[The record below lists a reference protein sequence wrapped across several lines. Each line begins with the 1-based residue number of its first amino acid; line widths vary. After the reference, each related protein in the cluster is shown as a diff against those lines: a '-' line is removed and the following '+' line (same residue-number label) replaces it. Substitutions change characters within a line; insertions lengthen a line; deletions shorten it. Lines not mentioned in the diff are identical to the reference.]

1 VSAAEP
7 GAEPFSDGELDS
19 LFYDLER
26 CSRVVLAVSGG
37 PDSTALMLL
46 AHRWR
51 KGRRAGPALI
61 AVTVDHRLRP
71 DSKREAVNVGKLA
84 KTLGIEHHILAW
96 TGKKPSKGLQEAAR
110 DARYGLLFGLAE
122 KIGAEAVVTAH
133 TLDDQGE
140 TFLMRLARGSGLTGL
155 GGIRRVTA
163 RNGSVLLRPL
173 LGVPKSR
180 LVAMLRRTKVPFAKD
195 SSNTDVR
202 FLRSRLRKLSADL
215 ASEGLV
221 PERFALAAHR
231 LARADDAIESIVDE
245 LQPGIAGGVWPKTSP
260 LEFSASAF
268 FRVPDEIAIRV
279 LGRAVN
285 QTGDEGPAELGKLE
299 ALFAAMKSA
308 RETGETL
315 RRTLAGALV
324 DLDQG
329 TVRVARAPERA
340 KKKGRGRSQ

>member
-7 GAEPFSDGELDS
+7 GAEPFTDAELDS
-19 LFYDLER
+19 LFYDLEHCR
-26 CSRVVLAVSGG
+26 RVLLAVSGG
-37 PDSTALMLL
+37 PDSTALLLL

-51 KGRRAGPALI
+51 KERRAGPALV

-84 KTLGIEHHILAW
+84 KPLGIEHHILAW

-122 KIGAEAVVTAH
+122 KIGADAVVTAH

-140 TFLMRLARGSGLTGL
+140 TFLMRLARGSGLAGL
-155 GGIRRVTA
+155 GSIRRATA
-163 RNGSVLLRPL
+163 RNGTVLLRPL
-173 LGVPKSR
+173 LSVPKTR
-180 LVAMLRRTKVPFAKD
+180 LVAMLRRTKIPFAKD
-195 SSNTDVR
+195 SSNTDTR

-215 ASEGLV
+215 ATEGLV
-221 PERFALAAHR
+221 PERLALAAQR

-245 LQPGIAGGVWPKTSP
+245 LQPGIAGGVWPKASP
-260 LEFSASAF
+260 VEFSAAAF

-285 QTGDEGPAELGKLE
+285 QAGDEGPAELGKLE
-299 ALFAAMKSA
+299 SLFAAMKAA
-308 RETGETL
+308 RGTGETL

-324 DLDQG
+324 DLG
-329 TVRVARAPERA
+329 EGAVRVTRAPART
-340 KKKGRGRSQ
+340 KKKGRGRAE

>member
-1 VSAAEP
+1 MSAAEP
-7 GAEPFSDGELDS
+7 GAEPFSDVELDS
-19 LFYDLER
+19 LFSDIR
-26 CSRVVLAVSGG
+26 HRRRVLLAVSGG

-51 KGRRAGPALI
+51 KERRAGPALV

-71 DSKREAVNVGKLA
+71 DSRREAINVGKLA
-84 KTLGIEHHILAW
+84 RPLGIEHHILAW

-110 DARYGLLFGLAE
+110 DARYGLMFGLAE
-122 KIGAEAVVTAH
+122 KIGADAVMTAH

-140 TFLMRLARGSGLTGL
+140 TFLMRLARGSGLAGL
-155 GGIRRVTA
+155 GSIRRVTA
-163 RNGSVLLRPL
+163 RNGMVLLRPL

-180 LVAMLRRTKVPFAKD
+180 LVAMLRRTKIPFAQD

-215 ASEGLV
+215 ATEGLV
-221 PERFALAAHR
+221 PERLALAAHR

-245 LQPGIAGGVWPKTSP
+245 LQPGIAGGAWPKASP
-260 LEFSASAF
+260 VEFSAAAF

-299 ALFAAMKSA
+299 ALFAAMKAA

-324 DLDQG
+324 DLDEG
-329 TVRVARAPERA
+329 WVRVARAPERA
-340 KKKGRGRSQ
+340 KKKGRGRAG